1 MLPSIGVAI
10 QQRPSAYHHLS
21 FAEKE
26 QSSRERDREPAVACP
41 ADCGTQVQPSELA
54 AHMDDRCPGPREPGP
69 SAKWV
74 DLAAATAAGVPRR
87 TLTFWARTG
96 KVRTRGERM
105 DTKYLLRDLARRV
118 GLRKLDRR
126 R

>member
-1 MLPSIGVAI
+1 VAI

-26 QSSRERDREPAVACP
+26 RASMERDREPSIACP
-41 ADCGTQVQPSELA
+41 ADCGTHVQPSELLM
-54 AHMDDRCPGPREPGP
+54 HMDQRCAGPREPGP
-69 SAKWV
+69 AAIWV
-74 DLAAATAAGVPRR
+74 DRQAAVSSGVPPE
-87 TLTFWARTG
+87 TLQYWARTG
-96 KVRTRGERM
+96 KVRTRGDRM
-105 DTKYLLRDLARRV
+105 DRKYLLRDLARRV